1 MKEKVLG
8 GIEKRKSRKNTR
20 KNKKEGGEKR
30 RKKIQG
36 GRKKRG
42 DVSKNIRR
50 I

>member
-1 MKEKVLG
+1 MKEKILG
-8 GIEKRKSRKNTR
+8 GIEKESQEKNTR

-42 DVSKNIRR
+42 DVRKNIRR